1 MATTSLWR
9 VRGYIGK
16 VLLYA
21 EDPEKTTL
29 PKSIGFD
36 DADKDT
42 LEDVIAYASR
52 EEATNQ
58 RQLISG
64 INRCAAGHGAFER
77 IAGSRFS
84 ALKNAADRKRW
95 YAKCC
100 MTLLARNAPVSC
112 C

>member
-21 EDPEKTTL
+21 ENPEKTTL

-42 LEDVIAYASR
+42 LEDVIAYLAFTGGMQLHAS
-52 EEATNQ
+52 TF
-58 RQLISG
+58 I
-64 INRCAAGHGAFER
+64 
-77 IAGSRFS
+77 IAGKESVIVPS
-84 ALKNAADRKRW
+84 
-95 YAKCC
+95 
-100 MTLLARNAPVSC
+100 V
-112 C
+112 

>member
-21 EDPEKTTL
+21 ENPEKTTL

-42 LEDVIAYASR
+42 LEDVIAYTVQEVADILGISR
-52 EEATNQ
+52 NHAYEYIGKIPAIRSVRIGATI
-58 RQLISG
+58 RISKKSFDTWLDEQG
-64 INRCAAGHGAFER
+64 F
-77 IAGSRFS
+77 
-84 ALKNAADRKRW
+84 
-95 YAKCC
+95 
-100 MTLLARNAPVSC
+100 
-112 C
+112 